1 MIRLSVIIPI
11 YNEEQRLPNTLK
23 KVSEY
28 LEKQS
33 YEYEI
38 IAVNDG
44 SGDRTGNIL
53 KESVSTVPSLRIVEI
68 RHRGKGSAVKQGMLE
83 AKGEILLFTDADNST
98 SIDQV
103 EKMFPWLS
111 QGYGVVIGSRDVEG
125 AVLKPPQSWFR
136 NLVTGEGFKF
146 LRKILV
152 GLWDIEDSQCGFKAF
167 SREAAK
173 KVFPRSRIEQFA
185 FDPEVLYLARKF
197 GYKIKEIPVVWAN
210 NVHSKVNTRSTVQMG
225 FDLFLMRIRVWLGA
239 YKTL

>member
-11 YNEEQRLPNTLK
+11 YNEEQRLPDTLK
-23 KVSEY
+23 KISEY
-28 LEKQS
+28 LEKQP

-44 SGDRTGNIL
+44 SKDRTGNIL
-53 KESVSTVPSLRIVEI
+53 KESMSTVPCLRIVEI
-68 RHRGKGSAVKQGMLE
+68 RHRGKGFAVRQGILE

-98 SIDQV
+98 HIDQV

-111 QGYGVVIGSRDVEG
+111 RGYEVVIGSRDVEG
-125 AVLKPPQSWFR
+125 AVLKPPQPWFR

-146 LRKILV
+146 LRKVLV

-185 FDPEVLYLARKF
+185 FDPEVLYLARKL

-210 NVHSKVNTRSTVQMG
+210 NIHSKVNTRAAIRMG
-225 FDLFLMRIRVWLGA
+225 VDLFLMRICVWLGG
-239 YKTL
+239 YKAL